1 MTNSEIKL
9 IKSLSLK
16 KNRLKHQ
23 LFVVEGKKNVQELL
37 SSDYE
42 VQKLYATN
50 NWIDINKGVKVQ
62 RVSNIE
68 LNRVSNQSSPNEV
81 LALVKIKKHLKPP
94 NSAITLI
101 LDDINDPGNMGTI
114 IRICDWFGVY
124 SVVSSNNTVDIYN
137 PKVVQSTMGSI
148 FRVNIFYTDLI
159 KYLNNV
165 TTPIYAASLD
175 GLNLSDQEFSSNLHL
190 VMGNE
195 SNGIRN
201 EILKL
206 VDKKICIDKKNGK
219 AESLNVSIASAI
231 FLHKIFCT

>member
-50 NWIDINKGVKVQ
+50 NWIDINKDVKVQ

-68 LNRVSNQSSPNEV
+68 LNRVSNQGSPNEV

-94 NSAITLI
+94 NSAIGETTL
-101 LDDINDPGNMGTI
+101 
-114 IRICDWFGVY
+114 
-124 SVVSSNNTVDIYN
+124 
-137 PKVVQSTMGSI
+137 
-148 FRVNIFYTDLI
+148 
-159 KYLNNV
+159 
-165 TTPIYAASLD
+165 
-175 GLNLSDQEFSSNLHL
+175 
-190 VMGNE
+190 
-195 SNGIRN
+195 
-201 EILKL
+201 
-206 VDKKICIDKKNGK
+206 
-219 AESLNVSIASAI
+219 
-231 FLHKIFCT
+231 

>member
-148 FRVNIFYTDLI
+148 FRVAVTYTDLTEYMRHVKVPI
-159 KYLNNV
+159 YGAFMNGNDVNNV
-165 TTPIYAASLD
+165 SFAERLC
-175 GLNLSDQEFSSNLHL
+175 L

-195 SNGIRN
+195 SKGIN
-201 EILKL
+201 KDLLKY
-206 VDKKICIDKKNGK
+206 IDNSVCVKNVGGN
-219 AESLNVSIASAI
+219 AESLNVATATSILLHAI
-231 FLHKIFCT
+231 CS

>member
-9 IKSLSLK
+9 IRSLSLK

-50 NWIDINKGVKVQ
+50 NWIDINKDVKVQ

-68 LNRVSNQSSPNEV
+68 LNRVSNQCSPNEV
-81 LALVKIKKHLKPP
+81 LALVKIKQHLKPP

-124 SVVSSNNTVDIYN
+124 SIVSSNNTVDIYN
-137 PKVVQSTMGSI
+137 PKVVQATMGSI
-148 FRVNIFYTDLI
+148 FRVAVTYTDLSEYMRNVKVPI
-159 KYLNNV
+159 YGAFMNGNDVNNV
-165 TTPIYAASLD
+165 SFTERLC
-175 GLNLSDQEFSSNLHL
+175 L

-195 SNGIRN
+195 SKGIN
-201 EILKL
+201 KDLLKY
-206 VDKKICIDKKNGK
+206 IDNRVCVKNVGGN
-219 AESLNVSIASAI
+219 AESLNVATATSILLHAI
-231 FLHKIFCT
+231 CS

>member
-50 NWIDINKGVKVQ
+50 NWIDINKGLKVQ

-148 FRVNIFYTDLI
+148 FRVAVTYTDLTEYMRHVKVPI
-159 KYLNNV
+159 YGAFMNGNDVNNV
-165 TTPIYAASLD
+165 SFAERLC
-175 GLNLSDQEFSSNLHL
+175 L

-195 SNGIRN
+195 SKGIN
-201 EILKL
+201 KDLLKY
-206 VDKKICIDKKNGK
+206 IDNSVCVKNVGGN
-219 AESLNVSIASAI
+219 AESLNVATATSILLHAI
-231 FLHKIFCT
+231 CS